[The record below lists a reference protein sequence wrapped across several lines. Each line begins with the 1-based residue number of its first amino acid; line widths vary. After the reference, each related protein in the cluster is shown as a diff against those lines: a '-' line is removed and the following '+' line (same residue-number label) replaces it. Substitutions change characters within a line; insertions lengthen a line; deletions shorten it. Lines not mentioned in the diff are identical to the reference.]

1 MSDLYAR
8 PDHWT
13 DALPQSWQ
21 QSINTN
27 PLLNALGRALN
38 RQPIDLERAARDTYG
53 TPEQQAEA
61 DRQWLIQK
69 AQGPS
74 WLERNPT
81 AADGVNKLGM
91 LANFLGPGVKLPSI
105 RGFHGTSQ
113 QITNFDRPVYFST
126 SKDYA
131 SRFGSNVYE
140 ADIAPANP
148 HFTNVPSF
156 VETLR
161 SFPERAA
168 ELRRAGHDAVIL
180 SGAEDRTT
188 PIMGLGGMIEPQIYV
203 LDPSIIKR
211 R

>member
-91 LANFLGPGVKLPSI
+91 LANFLGPGVKLPAAAPKPTGI
-105 RGFHGTSQ
+105 RAYHGSPHD
-113 QITNFDRPVYFST
+113 FDRFDISKIGTGEGAQAYGPGLYFAEREGVAKSYR
-126 SKDYA
+126 DNLQ
-131 SRFGSNVYE
+131 R
-140 ADIAPANP
+140 PAA
-148 HFTNVPSF
+148 FVPSVNGRVMTREELPL
-156 VETLR
+156 VE
-161 SFPERAA
+161 P
-168 ELRRAGHDAVIL
+168 AG
-180 SGAEDRTT
+180 
-188 PIMGLGGMIEPQIYV
+188 
-203 LDPSIIKR
+203 
-211 R
+211 